1 MNEVVVQKYGGSSVS
16 STEKIKLIASK
27 LIERKKKDS
36 KIVVVVSAMGDTT
49 DDFINMAKDISKSP
63 DKRELDVLMSTGEMI
78 SASLL
83 SMSLN
88 SLGCE
93 AVSYNAYQLNIQT
106 SGIHGKSLIDDIDVS
121 KINESLDSGKIV
133 IVTGFQGLND
143 EGDITTLGRGGSDT
157 SAVALAVKLQGKC
170 EIYTDVDGIYF
181 TDPRK
186 YPQAKKIKEIE
197 YEEMLELASLG
208 AQVMHSRSVELAQ
221 KYGIELYVG
230 LSCSEIEGTYIRGS
244 KKMKLEDK
252 VITGLATCDNDAAIT
267 IVDIKIEDVSKLF
280 EKVAN
285 DGISI
290 DMISQT
296 APKSG
301 KVNVSFTIPKDDL
314 NECESIVEHF
324 VCRENIIIDEDITKF
339 SLVGLGMK
347 NTSGVAAKVFKI
359 LSDNNIAV
367 KLITTSEI
375 RITCAISS
383 LSKEVATL
391 KEKLNR
397 NSRNTSTI
405 QSPKSEAI
413 IQPTFTERMSYT
425 AMYKTPKKASITIR
439 KRNENRN
446 NITFSYKEP
455 LSSNSMKDV
464 NKFINLRNEER
475 YSLNNNNISNRIRLS
490 KFINEVGTIS
500 KREDTEG
507 SKEEKDSAIKTF
519 LKEYDDVINDEIIAL
534 EKEEENLREVAKL
547 AEEDDNK

>member
-1 MNEVVVQKYGGSSVS
+1 MSKVVVQKYGGSSVS

-27 LIERKKKDS
+27 LIERKKKNP

-49 DDFINMAKDISKSP
+49 DDFISLAKDITKVP

-93 AVSYNAYQLNIQT
+93 AVSYNAYQLNIKT
-106 SGIHGKSLIDDIDVS
+106 SGLHGKSLIDDIDVS

-157 SAVALAVKLQGKC
+157 SAVALAVKLDGIC

-186 YPQAKKIKEIE
+186 YSEAKKIEEIE

-221 KYGIELYVG
+221 KYNVELYVG
-230 LSCSEIEGTYIRGS
+230 LSCSDIEGTYIRGS
-244 KKMKLEDK
+244 KEMKLEDK
-252 VITGLATCDNDAAIT
+252 VITGLATCDEDAAIT
-267 IVDIKIEDVSKLF
+267 VVDINMEDVSKLF
-280 EKVAN
+280 EKIAV
-285 DGISI
+285 DGVSI

-296 APKSG
+296 APFND

-314 NECESIVEHF
+314 MQ
-324 VCRENIIIDEDITKF
+324 CREIVGCFVPNGSIIIDEEITKF

-347 NTSGVAAKVFKI
+347 NTSGVASKVFKI
-359 LSDNNIAV
+359 FSDNSIAV

-375 RITCAISS
+375 RITCAINSS
-383 LSKEVATL
+383 CKEVAIREIA
-391 KEKLNR
+391 KE
-397 NSRNTSTI
+397 
-405 QSPKSEAI
+405 
-413 IQPTFTERMSYT
+413 F
-425 AMYKTPKKASITIR
+425 
-439 KRNENRN
+439 
-446 NITFSYKEP
+446 
-455 LSSNSMKDV
+455 
-464 NKFINLRNEER
+464 NL
-475 YSLNNNNISNRIRLS
+475 
-490 KFINEVGTIS
+490 
-500 KREDTEG
+500 
-507 SKEEKDSAIKTF
+507 
-519 LKEYDDVINDEIIAL
+519 
-534 EKEEENLREVAKL
+534 
-547 AEEDDNK
+547 